1 MQKIQTTNPPDFS
14 TLSGR
19 ESIFLNL
26 INQNPGIRYLELKSL
41 SGFNNGVVSHYLHQ
55 LESQSLI
62 KSVRTPRVSCFY
74 PMCSS
79 ELSQKIFRRLRQVT
93 PQKIILAL
101 IQKNHSFRSL
111 VKEVKK
117 SPSTVSLY
125 LSQIV
130 ADGLVE
136 IKVVE
141 LKKRYHIKVREL
153 VDKLV
158 EEHRPGSLEKS
169 TSGFED
175 IINSF

>member
-1 MQKIQTTNPPDFS
+1 MQKIQTTNPPNFS

-41 SGFNNGVVSHYLHQ
+41 TGFNNGVVSHYLHQ

-74 PMCSS
+74 PLCSS

-117 SPSTVSLY
+117 APSTVSTYTTKLIHDG
-125 LSQIV
+125 IV
-130 ADGLVE
+130 VTAYVDS
-136 IKVVE
+136 
-141 LKKRYHIKVREL
+141 KKIFK
-153 VDKLV
+153 
-158 EEHRPGSLEKS
+158 
-169 TSGFED
+169 
-175 IINSF
+175 INSNIYDQLIYTLKTNT

>member
-117 SPSTVSLY
+117 APSTVSMYTTKLIHDG
-125 LSQIV
+125 IV
-130 ADGLVE
+130 VTAYVDSEKIFKINCNIYDQL
-136 IKVVE
+136 IYT
-141 LKKRYHIKVREL
+141 LK
-153 VDKLV
+153 
-158 EEHRPGSLEKS
+158 
-169 TSGFED
+169 T
-175 IINSF
+175 NT

>member
-41 SGFNNGVVSHYLHQ
+41 TGFSNGVVSHYLHQ

-74 PMCSS
+74 PLCSS

-117 SPSTVSLY
+117 APSTVSTYTTKLIHDG
-125 LSQIV
+125 IV
-130 ADGLVE
+130 VTAYVDS
-136 IKVVE
+136 
-141 LKKRYHIKVREL
+141 KKIFK
-153 VDKLV
+153 
-158 EEHRPGSLEKS
+158 
-169 TSGFED
+169 
-175 IINSF
+175 INSNIYDQLIYTLKINT

>member
-1 MQKIQTTNPPDFS
+1 MQKIQTTNPPNFS

-41 SGFNNGVVSHYLHQ
+41 TGFSNGVVSHYLHQ

-74 PMCSS
+74 PLCSS

-117 SPSTVSLY
+117 APSTVSTYTTKLIHDG
-125 LSQIV
+125 IV
-130 ADGLVE
+130 VTAYVDSEKIFKINCNIYDQL
-136 IKVVE
+136 IYT
-141 LKKRYHIKVREL
+141 LK
-153 VDKLV
+153 
-158 EEHRPGSLEKS
+158 
-169 TSGFED
+169 T
-175 IINSF
+175 NT

>member
-117 SPSTVSLY
+117 APSTVSTYTTKLIHDG
-125 LSQIV
+125 IV
-130 ADGLVE
+130 VTAYVDSEKIFKINCNIYDQL
-136 IKVVE
+136 IYT
-141 LKKRYHIKVREL
+141 LK
-153 VDKLV
+153 
-158 EEHRPGSLEKS
+158 
-169 TSGFED
+169 T
-175 IINSF
+175 NT

>member
-1 MQKIQTTNPPDFS
+1 LIKSAMQKIQTTNPPDFS

-41 SGFNNGVVSHYLHQ
+41 TGFNNGVVSHYLHQ

-74 PMCSS
+74 PLCSS

-117 SPSTVSLY
+117 APSTVSTYTTKLIHDG
-125 LSQIV
+125 IV
-130 ADGLVE
+130 VTAYVDS
-136 IKVVE
+136 
-141 LKKRYHIKVREL
+141 KKIFK
-153 VDKLV
+153 
-158 EEHRPGSLEKS
+158 
-169 TSGFED
+169 
-175 IINSF
+175 INSNIYDQLIYTLKINT

>member
-1 MQKIQTTNPPDFS
+1 MQKIKTTNPPDFS

-41 SGFNNGVVSHYLHQ
+41 TGFNNGVVSHYLHQ

-74 PMCSS
+74 PLCSS

-117 SPSTVSLY
+117 APSTVSTYTTKLIHDG
-125 LSQIV
+125 IV
-130 ADGLVE
+130 VTAYVDSEKIFKINCNIYDQL
-136 IKVVE
+136 IYT
-141 LKKRYHIKVREL
+141 LK
-153 VDKLV
+153 
-158 EEHRPGSLEKS
+158 
-169 TSGFED
+169 
-175 IINSF
+175 INT

>member
-1 MQKIQTTNPPDFS
+1 MQKIQTTNPPNFS

-41 SGFNNGVVSHYLHQ
+41 TGFNNGVVSHYLHQ

-74 PMCSS
+74 PLCSS

-117 SPSTVSLY
+117 APSTVSTYTTKLIHDG
-125 LSQIV
+125 IV
-130 ADGLVE
+130 VTAYVDS
-136 IKVVE
+136 
-141 LKKRYHIKVREL
+141 KKIFK
-153 VDKLV
+153 
-158 EEHRPGSLEKS
+158 
-169 TSGFED
+169 
-175 IINSF
+175 INSNIYDQLIYTLKINT

>member
-41 SGFNNGVVSHYLHQ
+41 TGFNNGVVSHYLHQ

-117 SPSTVSLY
+117 APSTVSMYTTKLIHDG
-125 LSQIV
+125 IV
-130 ADGLVE
+130 VTAYVDSEKMFKINCDIYDQL
-136 IKVVE
+136 IYT
-141 LKKRYHIKVREL
+141 LK
-153 VDKLV
+153 
-158 EEHRPGSLEKS
+158 
-169 TSGFED
+169 T
-175 IINSF
+175 NT

>member
-1 MQKIQTTNPPDFS
+1 MQKIQTTNPPNFS

-41 SGFNNGVVSHYLHQ
+41 TGFNNGVVSHYLHQ

-74 PMCSS
+74 PLCSS

-117 SPSTVSLY
+117 APSTVSTYTTKLIHDG
-125 LSQIV
+125 IV
-130 ADGLVE
+130 VTS
-136 IKVVE
+136 
-141 LKKRYHIKVREL
+141 Y
-153 VDKLV
+153 VD
-158 EEHRPGSLEKS
+158 SEKM
-169 TSGFED
+169 FK
-175 IINSF
+175 INSNIYDQLIYTLKINT

>member
-41 SGFNNGVVSHYLHQ
+41 TGFNNGVVSHYLHQ

-117 SPSTVSLY
+117 APSTVSTYTTKLIHDG
-125 LSQIV
+125 IV
-130 ADGLVE
+130 VTAYVDSEKMFKINCDIYDQL
-136 IKVVE
+136 IYT
-141 LKKRYHIKVREL
+141 LK
-153 VDKLV
+153 
-158 EEHRPGSLEKS
+158 
-169 TSGFED
+169 T
-175 IINSF
+175 NT

>member
-1 MQKIQTTNPPDFS
+1 MQKIQTTNPPNFS

-74 PMCSS
+74 PLCSS

-117 SPSTVSLY
+117 APSTVSTYTTKLIHDG
-125 LSQIV
+125 IV
-130 ADGLVE
+130 VTAYVDSEKIFKINCNIYDQL
-136 IKVVE
+136 IYT
-141 LKKRYHIKVREL
+141 LK
-153 VDKLV
+153 
-158 EEHRPGSLEKS
+158 
-169 TSGFED
+169 T
-175 IINSF
+175 NT

>member
-1 MQKIQTTNPPDFS
+1 LIKSAMQKIQTTNPPDFS

-41 SGFNNGVVSHYLHQ
+41 TGFSNGVVSHYLHQ

-117 SPSTVSLY
+117 APSTVSMYTTKLIHDG
-125 LSQIV
+125 IV
-130 ADGLVE
+130 VTAYVDS
-136 IKVVE
+136 
-141 LKKRYHIKVREL
+141 KKIFK
-153 VDKLV
+153 
-158 EEHRPGSLEKS
+158 
-169 TSGFED
+169 
-175 IINSF
+175 INSNIYDQLIYTLKINT

>member
-117 SPSTVSLY
+117 APSTVSTYTTKLIHDG
-125 LSQIV
+125 IV
-130 ADGLVE
+130 VTA
-136 IKVVE
+136 
-141 LKKRYHIKVREL
+141 Y
-153 VDKLV
+153 VD
-158 EEHRPGSLEKS
+158 SEKM
-169 TSGFED
+169 FK
-175 IINSF
+175 INSNIYDQLIYTLKTNT

>member
-41 SGFNNGVVSHYLHQ
+41 TGFNNGVVSHYLHQ

-117 SPSTVSLY
+117 APSTVSTYTTKLIHDG
-125 LSQIV
+125 IV
-130 ADGLVE
+130 VTAYVDS
-136 IKVVE
+136 
-141 LKKRYHIKVREL
+141 KKIFK
-153 VDKLV
+153 
-158 EEHRPGSLEKS
+158 
-169 TSGFED
+169 
-175 IINSF
+175 INSNIYDQLIYTLKINT

>member
-1 MQKIQTTNPPDFS
+1 LIKSAMQKIQTTNPPDFS

-41 SGFNNGVVSHYLHQ
+41 TGFNNGVVSHYLHQ

-117 SPSTVSLY
+117 APSTVSTYTTKLIHDG
-125 LSQIV
+125 IV
-130 ADGLVE
+130 VTAYVDS
-136 IKVVE
+136 
-141 LKKRYHIKVREL
+141 KKIFK
-153 VDKLV
+153 
-158 EEHRPGSLEKS
+158 
-169 TSGFED
+169 
-175 IINSF
+175 INSNIYDQLIYTLKINT

>member
-1 MQKIQTTNPPDFS
+1 MQKIQTTNPPNFS

-41 SGFNNGVVSHYLHQ
+41 TGFNNGVVSHYLHQ

-74 PMCSS
+74 PLCSS

-117 SPSTVSLY
+117 APSTVSTYTTKLIHDG
-125 LSQIV
+125 IV
-130 ADGLVE
+130 VTAYVDSEKIFKINCNIYDQL
-136 IKVVE
+136 IYT
-141 LKKRYHIKVREL
+141 LK
-153 VDKLV
+153 
-158 EEHRPGSLEKS
+158 
-169 TSGFED
+169 T
-175 IINSF
+175 NT

>member
-41 SGFNNGVVSHYLHQ
+41 TGFSNGVVSHYLHQ

-74 PMCSS
+74 PLCSS

-117 SPSTVSLY
+117 APSTVSTYTTKLIHDG
-125 LSQIV
+125 IV
-130 ADGLVE
+130 VTA
-136 IKVVE
+136 
-141 LKKRYHIKVREL
+141 Y
-153 VDKLV
+153 VD
-158 EEHRPGSLEKS
+158 SEKI
-169 TSGFED
+169 FK
-175 IINSF
+175 INSNIYDQLIYTLKTNT

>member
-41 SGFNNGVVSHYLHQ
+41 TGFSNGVVSHYLHQ

-74 PMCSS
+74 PLCSS

-117 SPSTVSLY
+117 APSTVSTYTTKLIHDG
-125 LSQIV
+125 IV
-130 ADGLVE
+130 VTA
-136 IKVVE
+136 
-141 LKKRYHIKVREL
+141 Y
-153 VDKLV
+153 VD
-158 EEHRPGSLEKS
+158 SEKI
-169 TSGFED
+169 FK
-175 IINSF
+175 INSNIYDQLIYTLKINT

>member
-41 SGFNNGVVSHYLHQ
+41 TGFSNGVVSHYLHQ

-74 PMCSS
+74 PLCSS

-117 SPSTVSLY
+117 APSTVSTYTTKLIHDG
-125 LSQIV
+125 IV
-130 ADGLVE
+130 VTA
-136 IKVVE
+136 
-141 LKKRYHIKVREL
+141 Y
-153 VDKLV
+153 VD
-158 EEHRPGSLEKS
+158 SEKM
-169 TSGFED
+169 FK
-175 IINSF
+175 INSNIYDQLIYTLKTNT